1 MAVPRFSFS
10 LSTLAL
16 ACIAAVPQS
25 RADGS
30 DQPTTYSVT
39 PSQMVQ
45 GGVGLWQTPTA
56 RMMPEGA
63 LSMSYTDNQEYRFM
77 SVSLQL
83 FPWMEAT
90 ARYTD
95 VRTRLYSNVD
105 DFSGDQTLKDKGL
118 DVKFR
123 LWEESYYL
131 PDISVG
137 FRDFGGTGFFESE
150 FVNASKAVGPF
161 DFHLGLG
168 WGHLGYQ
175 DDITNPFCELRDSF
189 CERPDGF
196 SGRGGKVDYQNF
208 FKGPMAVFG
217 GIEYQTPLQGLSF
230 KAEFEGNNYQQD
242 RAGALEQDS
251 RWNFGAVYRWNNFDF
266 SLNYQRGNTIGF
278 GVSYK
283 LNMHT
288 IRQVKIDDPPRE
300 ILGVRPPENAAAV
313 QRQKLFNDLRRD
325 AGYVITDLEIDDDQ
339 ATFYG
344 LQTAYRD
351 RNEGIE
357 RVGRILATELPESI
371 QQYHLVEQSNNIPLV
386 DTVIDAAKFRQ
397 HATYS
402 VPESDVEDTYQR
414 VSPTQQ
420 QVDAYEPHRAT
431 GAYFS
436 TKFFWTQTFGNPED
450 FYLYQIGLLSSVGD
464 KFNDHLGIYG
474 GIRTTL
480 LDNFDKFNYTVDAEE
495 AFLPRV
501 RTRVREYVSGPMV
514 ILDTV
519 FMQWSDRLADN
530 WYYQGYG
537 GYLETMFGGV
547 GGEIM
552 YRPIDSNF
560 AFGVDINYVKQRD
573 PDSTTAFI
581 DYSAVTGF
589 ASAYYQ
595 PDFLP
600 DTRIRAS
607 VGQFLA
613 KDRGINIDFAKR
625 FDSGIVVGAFAS
637 FTNVSSEEY
646 GEGSFTKGF
655 YISVPLDLF
664 ILQPATGRGQFPWI
678 PIARD
683 GGQMLNRPVQ
693 LIGVTEMRSPFLD

>member
-1 MAVPRFSFS
+1 M
-10 LSTLAL
+10 
-16 ACIAAVPQS
+16 AAVPQT
-25 RADGS
+25 RADES
-30 DQPTTYSVT
+30 DQPNSYSVT

-56 RMMPEGA
+56 RMMPEGS
-63 LSMSYTDNQEYRFM
+63 LSMNYTDNQEYRFM

-95 VRTRLYSNVD
+95 VRTRLYSNVEE
-105 DFSGDQTLKDKGL
+105 FSGDQTLKDKGL
-118 DVKFR
+118 DVKFQ
-123 LWEESYYL
+123 LWQESYYL

-175 DDITNPFCELRDSF
+175 NDITNPFCELRDSF

-217 GIEYQTPLQGLSF
+217 GVEYQTPLEGLSF

-283 LNMHT
+283 LNMDT
-288 IRQVKIDDPPRE
+288 VSQVKIDNPPRE
-300 ILGVRPPENAAAV
+300 IQGIKPPENAAAV
-313 QRQKLFNDLRRD
+313 NRQKLYNDLRRHG
-325 AGYVITDLEIDDDQ
+325 GYVITDLEIDDEQ

-344 LQTAYRD
+344 LQTRYRD
-351 RNEGIE
+351 RNEGVE
-357 RVGRILATELPESI
+357 RVGRILASELPESI
-371 QQYHLVEQSNNIPLV
+371 QQYHLVEQSNNVPMV
-386 DTVIDAAKFRQ
+386 DTVIDAAKFRE

-402 VPESDVEDTYQR
+402 VPESNVEETYRR

-431 GAYFS
+431 GAFFS

-450 FYLYQIGLLSSVGD
+450 FYLYQIGLLSSVGY
-464 KFNDHLGIYG
+464 KFNEHLGIYG

-480 LDNFDKFNYTVDAEE
+480 LDNFDKFNFTVDAEE

-501 RTRVREYVSGPMV
+501 RTRVREYVTGPM
-514 ILDTV
+514 ITLDTV

-573 PDSTTAFI
+573 PDSTTAFM

-655 YISVPLDLF
+655 YVSVPLDLF
-664 ILQPATGRGQFPWI
+664 ILQPATGRGQFPWV

>member
-123 LWEESYYL
+123 LWDESYYL

>member
-123 LWEESYYL
+123 LWDESYYL

-450 FYLYQIGLLSSVGD
+450 FYLYQIGLLSSVGY

>member
-1 MAVPRFSFS
+1 MAAPRFSFS

-16 ACIAAVPQS
+16 ACMAAVPQN
-25 RADGS
+25 RADES

-175 DDITNPFCELRDSF
+175 NDITNPFCELRDSF

-208 FKGPMAVFG
+208 FKGSMAVFG
-217 GIEYQTPLQGLSF
+217 GVEYQTPLEGLSF

-242 RAGALEQDS
+242 RAGVLEQDS

-288 IRQVKIDDPPRE
+288 VSQVKIDNPPRE
-300 ILGVRPPENAAAV
+300 IQGIKPPENAAAV
-313 QRQKLFNDLRRD
+313 NRQKLYNDLRRNG
-325 AGYVITDLEIDDDQ
+325 GYVITDLEIDDEQ

-344 LQTAYRD
+344 LQTRYRD
-351 RNEGIE
+351 RNEGVE
-357 RVGRILATELPESI
+357 RVGRILASELPESI
-371 QQYHLVEQSNNIPLV
+371 QQYHLVEQSNNVPMV
-386 DTVIDAAKFRQ
+386 DTVIDAAKFRE

-402 VPESDVEDTYQR
+402 VPESSVEDTYRR

-431 GAYFS
+431 GAFFS

-450 FYLYQIGLLSSVGD
+450 FYLYQIGLLSSVGY
-464 KFNDHLGIYG
+464 KFNEHLGIYG

-480 LDNFDKFNYTVDAEE
+480 LDNFDKFNFTVDAEE

-501 RTRVREYVSGPMV
+501 RTRVREYVTGPM
-514 ILDTV
+514 ITLDTV

-573 PDSTTAFI
+573 PDSTTAFM
-581 DYSAVTGF
+581 DYSAATGF

-655 YISVPLDLF
+655 YVSVPLDLF
-664 ILQPATGRGQFPWI
+664 ILQPATGRGQFPWV

>member
-1 MAVPRFSFS
+1 MAAPRFSFS

-16 ACIAAVPQS
+16 ACIAAVPQI
-25 RADGS
+25 RADES

-123 LWEESYYL
+123 VWEESYYL

-175 DDITNPFCELRDSF
+175 NDITNPFCELRDSF

-300 ILGVRPPENAAAV
+300 ILGARPPENAVAV
-313 QRQKLFNDLRRD
+313 KRQKLFNDLRRD

-431 GAYFS
+431 GAFFS

-450 FYLYQIGLLSSVGD
+450 FYLYQIGLLSSVGY

-480 LDNFDKFNYTVDAEE
+480 LDNFDKFNFTVDAEE

-501 RTRVREYVSGPMV
+501 RTRVREYVSGPM
-514 ILDTV
+514 ITLDTV

-664 ILQPATGRGQFPWI
+664 ILQPATGRGQFPWV

>member
-1 MAVPRFSFS
+1 LAVPRFSFS

-123 LWEESYYL
+123 LWDESYYL

-450 FYLYQIGLLSSVGD
+450 FYLYQIGLLSSVGY

>member
-1 MAVPRFSFS
+1 MAAPRFSFS

-16 ACIAAVPQS
+16 ACMAAVPQT
-25 RADGS
+25 RADES

-175 DDITNPFCELRDSF
+175 NDITNPFCELRDSF

-217 GIEYQTPLQGLSF
+217 GVEYQTPLEGLSF

-288 IRQVKIDDPPRE
+288 VSQVKIDNPPRE
-300 ILGVRPPENAAAV
+300 IQGIKPPENAAAV
-313 QRQKLFNDLRRD
+313 NRQKLYNDLRRNG
-325 AGYVITDLEIDDDQ
+325 GYVITDLEIDDEQ

-344 LQTAYRD
+344 LQTRYRD
-351 RNEGIE
+351 RNEGVE
-357 RVGRILATELPESI
+357 RVGRILASELPESI
-371 QQYHLVEQSNNIPLV
+371 QQYHLVEQSNNVPMV
-386 DTVIDAAKFRQ
+386 DTVIDAAKFRE

-402 VPESDVEDTYQR
+402 VPESSVEDTYRR

-431 GAYFS
+431 GAFFS

-450 FYLYQIGLLSSVGD
+450 FYLYQIGLLSSVGY
-464 KFNDHLGIYG
+464 KFNEHLGIYG

-480 LDNFDKFNYTVDAEE
+480 LDNFDKFNFTVDAEE

-501 RTRVREYVSGPMV
+501 RTRVREYVTGPM
-514 ILDTV
+514 ITLDTV

-573 PDSTTAFI
+573 PDSTTAFM

-655 YISVPLDLF
+655 YVSVPLDLF
-664 ILQPATGRGQFPWI
+664 ILQPATGRGQFPWV

>member
-1 MAVPRFSFS
+1 MAAPRFSFS

-16 ACIAAVPQS
+16 ACMAAVPQT
-25 RADGS
+25 RADES
-30 DQPTTYSVT
+30 DQPNSYSVT

-56 RMMPEGA
+56 RMMPEGS
-63 LSMSYTDNQEYRFM
+63 LSMNYTDNQEYRFM

-95 VRTRLYSNVD
+95 VRTRLYSNVEE
-105 DFSGDQTLKDKGL
+105 FSGDQTLKDKGL
-118 DVKFR
+118 DVKFQ
-123 LWEESYYL
+123 LWQESYYL

-175 DDITNPFCELRDSF
+175 NDITNPFCELRESF

-217 GIEYQTPLQGLSF
+217 GVEYQTPLEGLSF

-288 IRQVKIDDPPRE
+288 VSQVKIDNPPRE
-300 ILGVRPPENAAAV
+300 ILTIRPPENAAAV
-313 QRQKLFNDLRRD
+313 NRQKLYNDLRRHG
-325 AGYVITDLEIDDDQ
+325 GYVITDLEIDDEQ

-344 LQTAYRD
+344 LQAAYRD
-351 RNEGIE
+351 RNESVE
-357 RVGRILATELPESI
+357 RVGRILASELPESI
-371 QQYHLVEQSNNIPLV
+371 KQYHLVEQSNNIPMV
-386 DTVIDAAKFRQ
+386 DTVIDAAKFRE
-397 HATYS
+397 HATYR
-402 VPESDVEDTYQR
+402 VPESDVVNTYQR

-431 GAYFS
+431 GAFFS

-450 FYLYQIGLLSSVGD
+450 FYLYQIGLLSSVGY

-495 AFLPRV
+495 TFLPRV
-501 RTRVREYVSGPMV
+501 RTRVREYVTGPM
-514 ILDTV
+514 ITLDTV

-560 AFGVDINYVKQRD
+560 AFGVDINYVKQRE
-573 PDSTTAFI
+573 PDSTTAFT

-655 YISVPLDLF
+655 YVSVPLDLF
-664 ILQPATGRGQFPWI
+664 ILKPATGRGQFPWV

>member
-1 MAVPRFSFS
+1 LAVPRFSFS

-450 FYLYQIGLLSSVGD
+450 FYLYQIGLLSSVGY

>member
-1 MAVPRFSFS
+1 
-10 LSTLAL
+10 
-16 ACIAAVPQS
+16 
-25 RADGS
+25 
-30 DQPTTYSVT
+30 
-39 PSQMVQ
+39 
-45 GGVGLWQTPTA
+45 
-56 RMMPEGA
+56 
-63 LSMSYTDNQEYRFM
+63 M

-95 VRTRLYSNVD
+95 VRTRLYSNVA

-175 DDITNPFCELRDSF
+175 NDITNPFCELRDSF

-217 GIEYQTPLQGLSF
+217 GVEYQTPLEGLSF

-288 IRQVKIDDPPRE
+288 VSQVKIDNPPLE
-300 ILGVRPPENAAAV
+300 IQGIRPPENAAAV
-313 QRQKLFNDLRRD
+313 NRQKLYNDLRRHG
-325 AGYVITDLEIDDDQ
+325 GYVITDLEIDDEQ

-344 LQTAYRD
+344 LQTRYRD
-351 RNEGIE
+351 RNEGVE
-357 RVGRILATELPESI
+357 RVGRILASELPESI
-371 QQYHLVEQSNNIPLV
+371 KQYHLVEQSNNVPMV
-386 DTVIDAAKFRQ
+386 DTVIDAAKFRE

-402 VPESDVEDTYQR
+402 VPESSVEDTYRR

-431 GAYFS
+431 GAFFS

-450 FYLYQIGLLSSVGD
+450 FYLYQIGLLSSVGY
-464 KFNDHLGIYG
+464 KFNEHLGIYG

-480 LDNFDKFNYTVDAEE
+480 LDNFDKFNFTVDAEE

-501 RTRVREYVSGPMV
+501 RTRVREYVTGPM
-514 ILDTV
+514 ITLDTV

-573 PDSTTAFI
+573 PDSTTAFM

-655 YISVPLDLF
+655 YVSVPLDLF
-664 ILQPATGRGQFPWI
+664 ILQPATGRGQFPWV

-693 LIGVTEMRSPFLD
+693 LIGTTEMRSPFLD

>member
-1 MAVPRFSFS
+1 
-10 LSTLAL
+10 
-16 ACIAAVPQS
+16 
-25 RADGS
+25 
-30 DQPTTYSVT
+30 
-39 PSQMVQ
+39 
-45 GGVGLWQTPTA
+45 
-56 RMMPEGA
+56 
-63 LSMSYTDNQEYRFM
+63 M

-450 FYLYQIGLLSSVGD
+450 FYLYQIGLLSSVGY

-637 FTNVSSEEY
+637 FTDVSSEEY

>member
-1 MAVPRFSFS
+1 M
-10 LSTLAL
+10 
-16 ACIAAVPQS
+16 
-25 RADGS
+25 
-30 DQPTTYSVT
+30 
-39 PSQMVQ
+39 
-45 GGVGLWQTPTA
+45 
-56 RMMPEGA
+56 
-63 LSMSYTDNQEYRFM
+63 N
-77 SVSLQL
+77 
-83 FPWMEAT
+83 
-90 ARYTD
+90 
-95 VRTRLYSNVD
+95 
-105 DFSGDQTLKDKGL
+105 
-118 DVKFR
+118 
-123 LWEESYYL
+123 
-131 PDISVG
+131 
-137 FRDFGGTGFFESE
+137 
-150 FVNASKAVGPF
+150 
-161 DFHLGLG
+161 
-168 WGHLGYQ
+168 
-175 DDITNPFCELRDSF
+175 
-189 CERPDGF
+189 
-196 SGRGGKVDYQNF
+196 
-208 FKGPMAVFG
+208 
-217 GIEYQTPLQGLSF
+217 
-230 KAEFEGNNYQQD
+230 
-242 RAGALEQDS
+242 
-251 RWNFGAVYRWNNFDF
+251 
-266 SLNYQRGNTIGF
+266 
-278 GVSYK
+278 
-283 LNMHT
+283 
-288 IRQVKIDDPPRE
+288 
-300 ILGVRPPENAAAV
+300 
-313 QRQKLFNDLRRD
+313 RQKLYNDLRRHG
-325 AGYVITDLEIDDDQ
+325 GYVITDLEIDDEQ

-344 LQTAYRD
+344 LQTRYRD
-351 RNEGIE
+351 RNEGVE
-357 RVGRILATELPESI
+357 RVGRILASELPESI
-371 QQYHLVEQSNNIPLV
+371 QQYHLVEQSNNVPMV
-386 DTVIDAAKFRQ
+386 DTVIDADTFRE

-402 VPESDVEDTYQR
+402 VPESSVEDTYRR

-431 GAYFS
+431 GAFFS

-450 FYLYQIGLLSSVGD
+450 FYLYQIGLLSSVGY
-464 KFNDHLGIYG
+464 KFNEHLGIYG

-480 LDNFDKFNYTVDAEE
+480 LDNFDKFNFTVDAEE

-501 RTRVREYVSGPMV
+501 RTRVREYVTGPM
-514 ILDTV
+514 ITLDTV

-573 PDSTTAFI
+573 PDSTTAFM

-655 YISVPLDLF
+655 YVSVPLDLF
-664 ILQPATGRGQFPWI
+664 ILQPATGRGQFPWV